1 LNRHCL
7 DEQGKRGQN
16 VPLLSNCANSIGA
29 TNYLLK

>member
-16 VPLLSNCANSIGA
+16 GPLLYNCANSIGA
-29 TNYLLK
+29 AN